1 MIEPYTDKETE
12 YIKYLISKYCFR
24 IGTKE
29 DNYRLY
35 RGKK

>member
-1 MIEPYTDKETE
+1 MLEPYSDEERE
-12 YIKYLISKYCFR
+12 YIEQLISKYCFR

-35 RGKK
+35 R